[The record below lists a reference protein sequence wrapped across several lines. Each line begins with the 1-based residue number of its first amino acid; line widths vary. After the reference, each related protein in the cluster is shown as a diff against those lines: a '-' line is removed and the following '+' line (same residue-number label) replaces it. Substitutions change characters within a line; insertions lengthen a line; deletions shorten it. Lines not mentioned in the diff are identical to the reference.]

1 MHVGWMSTE
10 KEESEHDLAGLSP
23 DIYYDVIVFEKAREE
38 SVPSA
43 QWFLVKYFFG
53 VVVSRLF

>member
-1 MHVGWMSTE
+1 MSTE

-43 QWFLVKYFFG
+43 Q
-53 VVVSRLF
+53 